1 MNINVLFKVDTFTD
15 PISVKVAKNLSIEEY
30 QKHIGA
36 ILDTLVTALH
46 KPVNVS
52 YSSDELT
59 CTIELTESISFN
71 KYKVLSYYLKRVD
84 VLSSIR
90 LAFNAT
96 DAFQSTKNFIY
107 IFQDGK
113 EYVAVILQGYQLRN
127 IVKALTFSK
136 GICKTTISVDKDKA
150 LWPSVNELL
159 DIYHDLC
166 KDLIN

>member
-36 ILDTLVTALH
+36 ILDTLVSTLH

-84 VLSSIR
+84 VLSSIK

-127 IVKALTFSK
+127 IVKALNFGKDRVATAIPVGK
-136 GICKTTISVDKDKA
+136 GKA
-150 LWPSVNELL
+150 LWPSVIELL
-159 DIYHDLC
+159 EIYHDLC
-166 KDLIN
+166 KDLID